1 MSKLTDNLNNLFEEI
16 KKLEADGNPAEA
28 SELIGTFL
36 EMSGKPENWIYQH
49 NKTGSNIDYN
59 IASKILYLVERDT
72 LDGITDDGLR
82 AFTQIFLTGSQGRK
96 SSKEALTIIQSWPID
111 DPKIATLLGN
121 LWETGIA
128 VGKVNLRSAAYQY
141 YLATFQYDGEDG
153 YNCARLLY
161 DGHYNRDYREAF
173 RLVSGAHQP
182 LSVECLNLLGRML
195 IEGKGPY
202 YKPQLSYRCF
212 RLAAMNMYSHA
223 LVNYAL
229 LTFFGI
235 GCKADEPK
243 AINILKIAD
252 FAGSDNAVELMN
264 RLESG
269 EICKFSPDLLEKIPS
284 NFSKHLKAL
293 TKRAKIGDVKA
304 MTQLGDIYYSPVVFN
319 CMCEDKAIFWYLQ
332 AAKGG
337 SLYAAAFLKE
347 LWIYHGDNIFLS
359 KESEKCLNQVRF
371 GTTSEFATKVMS
383 TNLVDIS
390 LDFDDDLNEIPG
402 LPFCPVEAFY
412 WAIAIKDE
420 PDEKFTSDWRGWLKS
435 LEDEATSLR
444 KAIHKLQPEY
454 EVEFTDNDKL

>member
-1 MSKLTDNLNNLFEEI
+1 MSMIKDSLNSIFDEIIKLKEDGKNEEAYELSEVFL
-16 KKLEADGNPAEA
+16 KK
-28 SELIGTFL
+28 
-36 EMSGKPENWIYQH
+36 SGEPNKWIYQR
-49 NKTGSNIDYN
+49 NKTGSNVDYR
-59 IASKILYLVERDT
+59 IATRILYLTEPEDNVSVN
-72 LDGITDDGLR
+72 GMR
-82 AFTQIFLTGSQGRK
+82 AFTHIFLTGTHGRK
-96 SSKEALTIIQSWPID
+96 SPIEALNNAFWIWED

-128 VGKVNLRSAAYQY
+128 VGHVNLENAFLQY
-141 YLATFQYDGEDG
+141 YTSTIQCKGEDG
-153 YNCARLLY
+153 YNYARLLY
-161 DGHYNRDYREAF
+161 DGHHKRNYREAF
-173 RLVSGAHQP
+173 RAVSGPKQP
-182 LSVECLNLLGRML
+182 LSIDCLNLLGRMF
-195 IEGKGPY
+195 IEGKTSINNP
-202 YKPQLSYRCF
+202 KLAYRCF
-212 RLAAMNMYSHA
+212 RLAAMNMYSYA

-235 GCKADEPK
+235 GCKADKPK
-243 AINILKIAD
+243 ALNILKIAD

-264 RLESG
+264 KLESG

-284 NFSKHLKAL
+284 NFNKHLKAL
-293 TKRAKIGDVKA
+293 TKRAKAGDVKA
-304 MTQLGDIYYSPVVFN
+304 MTQLGDIYYGPILFN
-319 CMCEDKAIFWYLQ
+319 CMCEDKAIYWYQQ
-332 AAKGG
+332 AAKQG

-359 KESEKCLNQVRF
+359 KESEECLNQGKF